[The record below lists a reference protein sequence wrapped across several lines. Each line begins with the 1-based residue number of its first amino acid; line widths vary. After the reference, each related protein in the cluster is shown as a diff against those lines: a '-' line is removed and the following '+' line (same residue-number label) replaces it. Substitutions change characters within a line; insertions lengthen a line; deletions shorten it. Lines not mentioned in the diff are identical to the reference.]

1 MYRHTASPVSLWP
14 KVSGLRSGCPL
25 SNLSVSLRS
34 PRPGCGSQRL
44 LRCRLHPAG
53 RCPNSDSLFP
63 PLAAVVAVAPGR
75 GASGEEAKL
84 CGMPRPPLGRGGG
97 TASAVTER
105 LSPARAIRSGHPS
118 SNLSVCFADSSPGR
132 GASGEEAKLCGM
144 PRPPLGR
151 GGGTA
156 SAVTER
162 LSPARAIR
170 SGHPSSNLS
179 VCFADSSPG
188 RGASG
193 EEAKLCGMPRPPLG
207 RGGGTA
213 SAVTERLS
221 PARAIRSG
229 HPSSN
234 LSVCFADSSPGRGA
248 SGEEAKLCGMPRPP
262 LGRGGGTASA
272 VTERLSPSGKSTSY
286 HHLLPIP

>member
-14 KVSGLRSGCPL
+14 KVSGLRPGCPS

-105 LSPARAIRSGHPS
+105 LSSAKASRSGCPS
-118 SNLSVCFADSSPGR
+118 SNLSVSLRSTAPLVGEPLAKRQGFAECQGLPSL
-132 GASGEEAKLCGM
+132 GE
-144 PRPPLGR
+144 
-151 GGGTA
+151 
-156 SAVTER
+156 V
-162 LSPARAIR
+162 ARR
-170 SGHPSSNLS
+170 QP
-179 VCFADSSPG
+179 
-188 RGASG
+188 
-193 EEAKLCGMPRPPLG
+193 
-207 RGGGTA
+207 
-213 SAVTERLS
+213 
-221 PARAIRSG
+221 
-229 HPSSN
+229 
-234 LSVCFADSSPGRGA
+234 
-248 SGEEAKLCGMPRPP
+248 
-262 LGRGGGTASA
+262 
-272 VTERLSPSGKSTSY
+272 
-286 HHLLPIP
+286 

>member
-1 MYRHTASPVSLWP
+1 MYRHTASPVLLWP

-34 PRPGCGSQRL
+34 TRPGCGSQRL

-53 RCPNSDSLFP
+53 RGPNSDSLLP

-75 GASGEEAKL
+75 GASGEEARL
-84 CGMPRPPLGRGGG
+84 SGMPRPPLGRGGG

-105 LSPARAIRSGHPS
+105 LSPAKASRPGRPS

-144 PRPPLGR
+144 PKPPLVR

-162 LSPARAIR
+162 LSPAEAFRVSLHLTITYYYIK
-170 SGHPSSNLS
+170 
-179 VCFADSSPG
+179 VISPNC
-188 RGASG
+188 
-193 EEAKLCGMPRPPLG
+193 KLCGSL
-207 RGGGTA
+207 
-213 SAVTERLS
+213 
-221 PARAIRSG
+221 I
-229 HPSSN
+229 
-234 LSVCFADSSPGRGA
+234 
-248 SGEEAKLCGMPRPP
+248 K
-262 LGRGGGTASA
+262 
-272 VTERLSPSGKSTSY
+272 K
-286 HHLLPIP
+286 